1 MRKLIEVEVRRQI
14 WPQEQSA
21 DAKKILNAENVEKL
35 NLPDV
40 PDESIVKQYT
50 VSPAKVTNSE
60 IEERLK
66 RLKYCNAGNDV
77 NDKVKTKDFDKIM
90 QFKTTRDS

>member
-1 MRKLIEVEVRRQI
+1 MQRKPENEKNVYFNDSWNEGLRKLVEVRRQI

-21 DAKKILNAENVEKL
+21 DAKMILNAENVEKL

-60 IEERLK
+60 IEESLK
-66 RLKYCNAGNDV
+66 CLKYCNVGNDV
-77 NDKVKTKDFDKIM
+77 NE
-90 QFKTTRDS
+90 